1 MRIRDWSSDVCSSD
15 LPARLAAERDAPRD
29 RPAPVVPDD
38 REFTDAQRVGEREN
52 IGDQL
57 VGGIGLGLLR
67 LGRSA
72 IAALIG
78 RDTAEAG
85 GKVGKL
91 VAPGAVRFGKAVQE
105 DQRRGDRKSTRLN

>member
-1 MRIRDWSSDVCSSD
+1 MQ
-15 LPARLAAERDAPRD
+15 PARLAAERDAPRD

-78 RDTAEAG
+78 RSEEHTSELQSLMRTSYAVFCLKKKKNNTDT
-85 GKVGKL
+85 VSL
-91 VAPGAVRFGKAVQE
+91 
-105 DQRRGDRKSTRLN
+105 